1 MFTLTFYV
9 VLVMEHKS
17 PIKTDGHNITLKTK
31 QKAKEKPKDAQLV
44 GTKEGGK
51 LVPLMV
57 LW

>member
-1 MFTLTFYV
+1 
-9 VLVMEHKS
+9 MEHKS